1 MKSQE
6 LVWEQKNV
14 NLGHHHMR
22 IVNNIK
28 ICYYFDKPV
37 CKIDIKRKKFA
48 VDMSYKDKNI
58 LKCCKDTLTN

>member
-1 MKSQE
+1 
-6 LVWEQKNV
+6 
-14 NLGHHHMR
+14 MR

-58 LKCCKDTLTN
+58 LKCCKRYFDELTSCNFVEVSWQ